1 MFEIAGSCRMSVDS
15 DINRPWNLNRIFGR
29 TNLLEW
35 IDAYGLMIMV
45 AGAFAVLLVQPE
57 RGFIGAIGGLTFMY
71 FWVYF
76 FHRALHFLPTEGP
89 LKYINTHWIFH
100 HQPLKILDRRV
111 ELLLEAINDMAMSL
125 TVLWLQGMTGIW
137 LVPTS
142 IILFYAIWYS
152 SVHIVNYSILG
163 SDVHRDHHRNVGT
176 NFGPDVLDQLFGT
189 SHTGIKEDLV
199 PFSVNMVVA
208 FLVVLSLKQWLQWR
222 D

>member
-1 MFEIAGSCRMSVDS
+1 MSSDS
-15 DINRPWNLNRIFGR
+15 ESESDMNQPWNLTRIFGR
-29 TNLLEW
+29 TNLLDW
-35 IDAYGLMIMV
+35 IDAYGLVILV

-57 RGFIGAIGGLTFMY
+57 RGFVSAIGGLTIMY
-71 FWVYF
+71 FWVYL

-111 ELLLEAINDMAMSL
+111 ELFLEAINDMAMSL
-125 TVLWLQGMTGIW
+125 TVLWLQGMTGVW

-152 SVHIVNYSILG
+152 SVHIVNYSIIG
-163 SDVHRDHHRNVGT
+163 ADVHRDHHRNVGT

-189 SHTGIKEDLV
+189 SHTGVKEDLV
-199 PFSVNMVVA
+199 PFAVNMVVA
-208 FLVVLSLKQWLQWR
+208 FLVVLSLKQFVQWR

>member
-111 ELLLEAINDMAMSL
+111 ELLLEGINDMAMSL

-199 PFSVNMVVA
+199 PFAVNMVVA
-208 FLVVLSLKQWLQWR
+208 FLVVLGLKQIIQWR

>member
-1 MFEIAGSCRMSVDS
+1 MSVDS

-111 ELLLEAINDMAMSL
+111 ELLLEGINDMAMSL

-199 PFSVNMVVA
+199 PFAVNMVVA
-208 FLVVLSLKQWLQWR
+208 FLVVLGLKQIIQWR